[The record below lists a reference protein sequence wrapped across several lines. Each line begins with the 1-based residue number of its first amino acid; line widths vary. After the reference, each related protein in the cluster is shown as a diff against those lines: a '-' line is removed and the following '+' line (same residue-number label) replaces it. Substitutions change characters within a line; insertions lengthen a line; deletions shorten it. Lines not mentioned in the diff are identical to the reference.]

1 MPNLLP
7 DWLPWIRPAG
17 RLIWGCLALVVGLM
31 FVVALLRRPMLKRP
45 FPDRVGYAGF
55 FVILAVGVF
64 AARILTDYQTWV
76 VWVTVAALV
85 GLGLVMVATSK
96 GRDAEDPATWAECFA
111 GAVGVFALFVV
122 GFAIIP
128 SEWLNYANGYLNWGD
143 TTKFVW
149 TSHQQ
154 MLFLP
159 FELAVQLR
167 LPVDARHR
175 RGPHLRRDAQPGP
188 QALGD
193 VAATPRGEGS
203 AGRRRGRAGAAFALR
218 AARSGPRL
226 GDRRWLVPTRTR
238 RCRSS

>member
-31 FVVALLRRPMLKRP
+31 FVFALLRRPMLKRP
-45 FPDRVGYAGF
+45 FPNRVGYAGF
-55 FVILAVGVF
+55 FVILAAGVL

-76 VWVTVAALV
+76 VWVTVASLV
-85 GLGLVMVATSK
+85 ALGLLMVATSK
-96 GRDAEDPATWAECFA
+96 ERDPEEPATWAECFA

-128 SEWLNYANGYLNWGD
+128 SEWLNYANSYLNWGD

-154 MLFLP
+154 MLFFPVNWP
-159 FELAVQLR
+159 FNFDYPSMRDTVAVLIYVVTLGLDLKLWVMWQR
-167 LPVDARHR
+167 RHEVKEAPAAAEGAPARR
-175 RGPHLRRDAQPGP
+175 SRF
-188 QALGD
+188 
-193 VAATPRGEGS
+193 
-203 AGRRRGRAGAAFALR
+203 GRPLR
-218 AARSGPRL
+218 ARG
-226 GDRRWLVPTRTR
+226 
-238 RCRSS
+238 